1 MLLSIQIPPN
11 TKPTQG
17 TENMISKQSKAK
29 QVSIMAMTAA
39 LFAIFFY
46 LSKIISLPSF
56 TFLYL
61 PIILLGVVPLW
72 FGWGGLVGSMVG
84 AYIGGV
90 YVEALPLHLA
100 WVEVTTVVI
109 IYCLNWLLIPKF
121 AAQAKS
127 TKGLIV
133 LIGVYAISLLIG
145 TIAILWQ
152 FVAVG
157 LFPAEIAWPL
167 LPGTFALNLP
177 IVAIACPAL
186 LRAVSPRLKSWGIY
200 SGNFSDWLGRNKKQA

>member
-1 MLLSIQIPPN
+1 MKSN
-11 TKPTQG
+11 
-17 TENMISKQSKAK
+17 QSKAK

-46 LSKIISLPSF
+46 LSKLISLPTF

-61 PIILLGVVPLW
+61 PIILLGVIPIW
-72 FGWGGLVGSMVG
+72 FGWGGLIGSMLG

-90 YVEALPLHLA
+90 YVESLPLHLA

-109 IYCLNWLLIPKF
+109 IYALNWLLIPRF
-121 AAQAKS
+121 AAEAK
-127 TKGLIV
+127 TLKGLIV
-133 LIGVYAISLLIG
+133 LGSVYALSLLVG

-177 IVAIACPAL
+177 IVIIACPAL
-186 LRAVSPRLKSWGIY
+186 IRAISPRLHAWGVY
-200 SGNFSDWLGRNKKQA
+200 AGGFAGWRARKATPNPL

>member
-1 MLLSIQIPPN
+1 MIP
-11 TKPTQG
+11 
-17 TENMISKQSKAK
+17 KQSKAK
-29 QVSIMAMTAA
+29 QVSIMATTAA

-46 LSKIISLPSF
+46 LSHIIALPNF

-61 PIILLGVVPLW
+61 PIILLGVIPIW
-72 FGWGGLVGSMVG
+72 FGWAGLVGSMIG

-100 WVEVTTVVI
+100 WVEVTTAII
-109 IYCLNWLLIPKF
+109 IYGLNWLLIPKF
-121 AAQAKS
+121 AAEAKS

-133 LIGVYAISLLIG
+133 LTAVYATSLFIG
-145 TIAILWQ
+145 TVAILWQ

-167 LPGTFALNLP
+167 LPGVYALNLP
-177 IVAIACPAL
+177 IVAIVCPAL
-186 LRAVSPRLKSWGIY
+186 LRAVSPRLRSWGIY
-200 SGNFSDWLGRNKKQA
+200 SGNFTEWRARRAN

>member
-1 MLLSIQIPPN
+1 MIP
-11 TKPTQG
+11 
-17 TENMISKQSKAK
+17 KQSKAK
-29 QVSIMAMTAA
+29 QVSIMAVTAA

-46 LSKIISLPSF
+46 LSHIIALPNF

-61 PIILLGVVPLW
+61 PIILLGVVPIW
-72 FGWGGLVGSMVG
+72 FGWSGLVGSMIG

-100 WVEVTTVVI
+100 WVEVTTVLI
-109 IYCLNWLLIPKF
+109 IYSLNWLLIPKF
-121 AAQAKS
+121 AAEAKS
-127 TKGLIV
+127 TKGLIA
-133 LIGVYAISLLIG
+133 LISVYAASLLIG
-145 TIAILWQ
+145 TVAILWQ

-167 LPGTFALNLP
+167 LPGVYALNLP

-186 LRAVSPRLKSWGIY
+186 LRAVSPRLQSWGIY
-200 SGNFSDWLGRNKKQA
+200 SGNFTDWRTKRAN

>member
-1 MLLSIQIPPN
+1 
-11 TKPTQG
+11 
-17 TENMISKQSKAK
+17 MIRKQSKAK

-46 LSKIISLPSF
+46 LSHIIALPNF

-61 PIILLGVVPLW
+61 SIILLGVVPIW
-72 FGWGGLVGSMVG
+72 FGWSGLVGCMIG
-84 AYIGGV
+84 AYFGGV

-100 WVEVTTVVI
+100 WVEVTTAII
-109 IYCLNWLLIPKF
+109 IYGLNWLLIPKF
-121 AAQAKS
+121 AAEAKS

-133 LIGVYAISLLIG
+133 LTAVYATSLLIG
-145 TIAILWQ
+145 TVAILWQ

-157 LFPAEIAWPL
+157 LFPAEVAWPL
-167 LPGTFALNLP
+167 LPGVYALNLP

-186 LRAVSPRLKSWGIY
+186 LRAVSPRLRSWGIY
-200 SGNFSDWLGRNKKQA
+200 SGNFAEWRAHRAN

>member
-1 MLLSIQIPPN
+1 M
-11 TKPTQG
+11 TQ
-17 TENMISKQSKAK
+17 KQSKAK

-46 LSKIISLPSF
+46 LSHIIALPNF

-61 PIILLGVVPLW
+61 PIILLGVVPIW
-72 FGWGGLVGSMVG
+72 FGWGGLVGSMIG

-100 WVEVTTVVI
+100 WVEVTTVLVI
-109 IYCLNWLLIPKF
+109 YALNWLLIPKF

-127 TKGLIV
+127 KKGIV
-133 LIGVYAISLLIG
+133 TLIGVYALSLLIG
-145 TIAILWQ
+145 TVAILWQ

-157 LFPAEIAWPL
+157 LLPAEIAWPL

-186 LRAVSPRLKSWGIY
+186 LRAVSPRLHSWGVY
-200 SGNFSDWLGRNKKQA
+200 SGNFADWISRKKQA

>member
-1 MLLSIQIPPN
+1 MIP
-11 TKPTQG
+11 
-17 TENMISKQSKAK
+17 KQSKAK
-29 QVSIMAMTAA
+29 QVSIMATTAA

-46 LSKIISLPSF
+46 LSHIIALPNF

-61 PIILLGVVPLW
+61 PIILLGVVPIW
-72 FGWGGLVGSMVG
+72 FGWAGLVGSMIG

-100 WVEVTTVVI
+100 WVEVTTAII
-109 IYCLNWLLIPKF
+109 IYGINWLLIPKF
-121 AAQAKS
+121 AAEAKS

-133 LIGVYAISLLIG
+133 LTAVYATSLFIG
-145 TIAILWQ
+145 TVAILWQ

-167 LPGTFALNLP
+167 LPGVYALNLP
-177 IVAIACPAL
+177 IVAIVCPAL
-186 LRAVSPRLKSWGIY
+186 LRAISPRLRSWGIY
-200 SGNFSDWLGRNKKQA
+200 SGNFTEWRARRAN